1 MENSYFDLQ
10 LGIQGWE
17 ITVGNVKI
25 LGGFDPHG
33 KPVEQ
38 ASSPGSCKVLPWG
51 PPVGCRSLDPK
62 AAVHRGLSVLTSGPD
77 ISNLPLYF
85 HLLIWKGSPTHTPRH
100 SPLRGPPQTP
110 SQKRVAN
117 LTSQRL

>member
-1 MENSYFDLQ
+1 MENSYFELQ

-17 ITVGNVKI
+17 ITVGDVKI

-33 KPVEQ
+33 KPVER

-62 AAVHRGLSVLTSGPD
+62 AAVHRGLSVLISGPD
-77 ISNLPLYF
+77 ISNLLSYF
-85 HLLIWKGSPTHTPRH
+85 HLLTWKGSPTTHLATLLYVVLPKHQVR
-100 SPLRGPPQTP
+100 SGWLI
-110 SQKRVAN
+110 
-117 LTSQRL
+117 